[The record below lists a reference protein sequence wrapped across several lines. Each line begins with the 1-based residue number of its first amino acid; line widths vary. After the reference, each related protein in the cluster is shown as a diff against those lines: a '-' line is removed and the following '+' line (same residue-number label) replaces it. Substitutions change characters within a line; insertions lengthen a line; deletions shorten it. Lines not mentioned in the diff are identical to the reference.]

1 MFVVF
6 YTYNTHNIRRINQ
19 SSLAEFK
26 CDLSLELWEDMF
38 NKRDV
43 SNIFNSFLN
52 TF

>member
-19 SSLAEFK
+19 SSLVEFK
-26 CDLSLELWEDMF
+26 CNLSLGLWEGMF
-38 NKRDV
+38 NDKDV
-43 SNIFNSFLN
+43 NNIFNSFLN

>member
-1 MFVVF
+1 MIVVF

-19 SSLAEFK
+19 SLLAEFK
-26 CDLSLELWEDMF
+26 RNLSLELREDMF
-38 NKRDV
+38 DKKYV